1 MVGDHT
7 IAFHCGYNHDS
18 IGIELCDMPSQ
29 DKTRWDDQPHRD
41 MEVRWPLTSSRVSA
55 SPTTSRSAT

>member
-7 IAFHCGYNHDS
+7 VAFHCGYNQDS
-18 IGIELCDMPSQ
+18 IGIEMCDMPSQ

-41 MEVRWPLTSSRVSA
+41 MEAPGR
-55 SPTTSRSAT
+55 